1 MAAQADRTCSGRR
14 PFRSTASPVLRAL
27 AAPAQTQAPPADG
40 AGAPGSPESGRP
52 PRRSCL
58 FCARLPDLPATGKI
72 GSFCSVNRELCHC
85 NARPWGRPAQPP
97 NLGYL
102 RLVAW
107 GLARAQVCSIQVGLE
122 ICQVACSILD
132 GAFVKS
138 PGLARYFFFGKH
150 IYRLRTPLT
159 ANDPD

>member
-1 MAAQADRTCSGRR
+1 MIKADGSASGPNLQR
-14 PFRSTASPVLRAL
+14 PAPFQKHRQSGVARSGSAGSDSSP
-27 AAPAQTQAPPADG
+27 DG

-107 GLARAQVCSIQVGLE
+107 GLARADQVCSIQVGLE
-122 ICQVACSILD
+122 ICQVACSIVD

-138 PGLARYFFFGKH
+138 PGLARDG
-150 IYRLRTPLT
+150 
-159 ANDPD
+159 